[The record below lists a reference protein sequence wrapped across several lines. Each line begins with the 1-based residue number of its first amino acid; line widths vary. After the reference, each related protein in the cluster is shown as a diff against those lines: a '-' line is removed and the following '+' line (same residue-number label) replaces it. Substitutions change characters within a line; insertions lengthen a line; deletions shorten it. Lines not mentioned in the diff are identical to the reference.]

1 MFRFCYYFKSKKNLT
16 KLNNIIKYLKN
27 ELKIDFIDIVNLK
40 KIIKNMKLDNSKFFV
55 FFIDDLDDDLLYY
68 LKSLGN
74 IISAI
79 FFIIS
84 RDSSLDL
91 IQNLYTKLYTSFD
104 INKQNVLVDI
114 INFDNLN
121 KNEFYFKL
129 KMVLINLVN
138 LFFNSQLEVMKDQDV
153 YLIIKNF
160 IKNLG
165 RCSLVKKAF
174 IYSVNPFTK
183 VSNLYFNEDL
193 ELSKKNEKQNIINIL
208 KNYYITL
215 RNSKN
220 NFLFDKKE
228 NRVLFLS
235 RIFKKNVESVLILML
250 ELDKDNKF
258 LNIFLEAIENNNNL
272 RNIVDFINER
282 LLFEY
287 DLEHYSQE
295 IKTIYNVS
303 LSFTNLHTEDELMKL
318 IVRKAKNIFKADVST
333 IMLLN
338 ENNELYIYYSEGLKP
353 EVIKNTKQKLGQ
365 GIAGIVALTGQSLII
380 NDINTYYTDIDYE
393 KEFKSSIVVP
403 LKVKDNKVIGVL
415 SISKYSQYPF
425 NESDMLT
432 LYNLATIAAA
442 TIEKAKLYS
451 EIQNYAQKLEETY
464 LSTIE
469 SLAKAFE
476 AKDRYNKGHME
487 RVLEYG
493 LAIAAELDPNLLN
506 DDVLKLSLLFHDIG
520 KIEVPDYI
528 LNKPA
533 KLTPEEY
540 EIIKRHPVA
549 GEEILKPVK
558 FLQEV
563 AKVIRQHQER
573 WDGKGYPDGL
583 KGEEIHLYARIVAV
597 ADAFDAMTSDRSY
610 RKAMKVEDAV
620 EEILRNSGTQF
631 DPKVVEA
638 FYRAYKNGLIVVEN
652 ISENTENNQKLE
664 NIENNQKTEK
674 I

>member
-1 MFRFCYYFKSKKNLT
+1 MIYYYFKNKKNVY
-16 KLNNIIKYLKN
+16 KLKKILNYIKN
-27 ELKIDFIDIVNLK
+27 ELKINYIDIINLNNF
-40 KIIKNMKLDNSKFFV
+40 IKNNKILGDNFFI
-55 FFIDDLDDDLLYY
+55 FLIDDLDEKFFDY
-68 LKSLGN
+68 LNKINES
-74 IISAI
+74 IIGI

-84 RDSSLDL
+84 KESSLSI
-91 IQNLYTKLYTSFD
+91 IQNLYTKLYTSQLKKE
-104 INKQNVLVDI
+104 NLLVDI
-114 INFDNLN
+114 LNFDNIN

-129 KMVLINLVN
+129 KVTIINLIN
-138 LFFNSQLEVMKDQDV
+138 LFFNSQMEVIKNQEI
-153 YLIIKNF
+153 YIIIKNF
-160 IKNLG
+160 IKNLSK
-165 RCSLVKKAF
+165 CNFINKVF
-174 IYSVNPFTK
+174 IYSINPFTK
-183 VSNLYFNEDL
+183 VSNLYYNEDID
-193 ELSKKNEKQNIINIL
+193 LSKNEKQKIINIFKNYYNIL
-208 KNYYITL
+208 KN
-215 RNSKN
+215 NEN
-220 NFLFDKKE
+220 NILIDKKE
-228 NRVLFLS
+228 VILFLS
-235 RIFKKNVESVLILML
+235 KVYKKNVESILILMI
-250 ELDKDNKF
+250 ELNKDNKL
-258 LNIFLEAIENNNNL
+258 LNIFLEAIEKNNNIK
-272 RNIVDFINER
+272 NIIDFINER

-287 DLEHYSQE
+287 DLERYSNE

-303 LSFTNLHTEDELMKL
+303 LSFTSLHTEDELIRLVVK
-318 IVRKAKNIFKADVST
+318 KAKNIFKADVST
-333 IMLLN
+333 VMLLDN
-338 ENNELYIYYSEGLKP
+338 NTNELYIYYSEGLKP
-353 EVIKNTKQKLGQ
+353 EVIKSTRQKLGQ

-380 NDINTYYTDIDYE
+380 NDINTYYTEIDYE
-393 KEFKSSIVVP
+393 KEFRSSIVVP

-425 NESDMLT
+425 SEADMLT

-451 EIQNYAQKLEETY
+451 DVQNYAQQLEETY

-493 LAIAAELDPNLLN
+493 LAIASELDPNLLN

-533 KLTPEEY
+533 KLTDEEY

-610 RKAMKVEDAV
+610 RKSMKVEDAV
-620 EEILRNSGTQF
+620 QEILRNSGTQF

-638 FYRAYKNGLIVVEN
+638 FYRAYKNGLIIVE
-652 ISENTENNQKLE
+652 SETTNQNTTHQNNTENINQDIQIK
-664 NIENNQKTEK
+664 NN
-674 I
+674 

>member
-1 MFRFCYYFKSKKNLT
+1 MFRICYYFKSKKNAT

-27 ELKIDFIDIVNLK
+27 ELKIDYIDIVNLK
-40 KIIKNMKLDNSKFFV
+40 KIIKDINLDNSKFFV

-84 RDSSLDL
+84 KNSSLDS

-104 INKQNVLVDI
+104 INKQNILVDI

-129 KMVLINLVN
+129 KMVIINLVN
-138 LFFNSQLEVMKDQDV
+138 LFFNFQLEIMKDQDV

-193 ELSKKNEKQNIINIL
+193 ELSKKNEKQNIISIL

-228 NRVLFLS
+228 NRLLFLS
-235 RIFKKNVESVLILML
+235 KISKKNVESVLILML
-250 ELDKDNKF
+250 ELAKEDKF

-318 IVRKAKNIFKADVST
+318 IVKKAKNIFKADVSS

-338 ENNELYIYYSEGLKP
+338 ENNELYIHYSEGLKP

-380 NDINTYYTDIDYE
+380 NDINNYFTDMDYE
-393 KEFKSSIVVP
+393 KEFRSSIVVP

-425 NESDMLT
+425 SESDMLT

-451 EIQNYAQKLEETY
+451 EVQNYAQKLEETY

-493 LAIAAELDPNLLN
+493 LAIASELDPNLLN

-631 DPKVVEA
+631 DPKIVEA
-638 FYRAYKNGLIVVEN
+638 FHRAYENGLIVVEN
-652 ISENTENNQKLE
+652 TSE

>member
-1 MFRFCYYFKSKKNLT
+1 
-16 KLNNIIKYLKN
+16 
-27 ELKIDFIDIVNLK
+27 
-40 KIIKNMKLDNSKFFV
+40 
-55 FFIDDLDDDLLYY
+55 
-68 LKSLGN
+68 
-74 IISAI
+74 
-79 FFIIS
+79 
-84 RDSSLDL
+84 
-91 IQNLYTKLYTSFD
+91 
-104 INKQNVLVDI
+104 
-114 INFDNLN
+114 
-121 KNEFYFKL
+121 
-129 KMVLINLVN
+129 
-138 LFFNSQLEVMKDQDV
+138 
-153 YLIIKNF
+153 
-160 IKNLG
+160 
-165 RCSLVKKAF
+165 VKKVF
-174 IYSVNPFTK
+174 IYSVNPFNK

-235 RIFKKNVESVLILML
+235 KIYKKNVESILILML
-250 ELDKDNKF
+250 ELDKNDKF

-303 LSFTNLHTEDELMKL
+303 LSFTNLHTEDELMRL
-318 IVRKAKNIFKADVST
+318 IVKKAKNIFKADVST

-353 EVIKNTKQKLGQ
+353 EVTKNTRQRLGQ

-380 NDINTYYTDIDYE
+380 NDINTYYTDMDYE
-393 KEFKSSIVVP
+393 KEFRSSIVVP

-425 NESDMLT
+425 SESDMLT

-451 EIQNYAQKLEETY
+451 EVQNYAQKLEETY

-476 AKDRYNKGHME
+476 ARDRYNKGHME

-493 LAIAAELDPNLLN
+493 LAIASELDPNLLN

-533 KLTPEEY
+533 KLTLEEY
-540 EIIKRHPVA
+540 EIIKRHPVT

-620 EEILRNSGTQF
+620 EEILRNKGTQF

-638 FYRAYKNGLIVVEN
+638 FYRAYENGLIVVEN
-652 ISENTENNQKLE
+652 TSE

>member
-1 MFRFCYYFKSKKNLT
+1 MIYY
-16 KLNNIIKYLKN
+16 YLKN
-27 ELKIDFIDIVNLK
+27 KKNTLKLNSISK
-40 KIIKNMKLDNSKFFV
+40 YIKNSLNINYIDLNNLSSFIKKSKV
-55 FFIDDLDDDLLYY
+55 PDDRFFIFLIDSLDDDFFNY
-68 LKSLGN
+68 LKKLKNSVIG
-74 IISAI
+74 I

-84 RDSSLDL
+84 KESSLDV
-91 IQNLYTKLYTSFD
+91 IQNLYTKIYTSPE
-104 INKQNVLVDI
+104 ISKTNLIVDI

-129 KMVLINLVN
+129 KITLVNLINL
-138 LFFNSQLEVMKDQDV
+138 FFTIQLDTLKNQELYV
-153 YLIIKNF
+153 IIRNF
-160 IKNLG
+160 IKNLSNCDVIS
-165 RCSLVKKAF
+165 RVF

-183 VSNLYFNEDL
+183 VSNLYFNDDL
-193 ELSKKNEKQNIINIL
+193 ELSKPEKQRIINVF
-208 KNYYITL
+208 KNYYISL
-215 RNSKN
+215 KN
-220 NFLFDKKE
+220 EGSNFLIDKKE
-228 NRVLFLS
+228 NRIVFLS
-235 RIFKKNVESVLILML
+235 KVYKKNRESILILML
-250 ELDKDNKF
+250 ELNKGNK
-258 LNIFLEAIENNNNL
+258 LLPIFVEAIETNNNI
-272 RNIVDFINER
+272 RNIIDFINER

-287 DLEHYSQE
+287 DLERYSNE

-303 LSFTNLHTEDELMKL
+303 LSFTSLHTEDELIKL
-318 IVRKAKNIFKADVST
+318 IVRKAKSIFKADVST
-333 IMLLN
+333 VMLLDSN
-338 ENNELYIYYSEGLKP
+338 NNELYIYYSEGLKP
-353 EVIKNTKQKLGQ
+353 EVIKNTRQKLGQ

-380 NDINTYYTDIDYE
+380 NDINTYYTEMDYE
-393 KEFKSSIVVP
+393 KEFRSSIVVP

-425 NESDMLT
+425 SESDMLT

-451 EIQNYAQKLEETY
+451 EVQNYAQQLEETY

-493 LAIAAELDPNLLN
+493 LAIASELDPNLLN
-506 DDVLKLSLLFHDIG
+506 DDVLKLALLFHDIG

-540 EIIKRHPVA
+540 EIIKRHPAA

-583 KGEEIHLYARIVAV
+583 KGEEIHLYARIVSV

-610 RKAMKVEDAV
+610 RKAMNVEDAV
-620 EEILRNSGTQF
+620 QEILRNSGTQF

-638 FYRAYKNGLIVVEN
+638 FYKAYQNGLIKVEN
-652 ISENTENNQKLE
+652 SSNDTENQTTSLG
-664 NIENNQKTEK
+664 
-674 I
+674 

>member
-1 MFRFCYYFKSKKNLT
+1 MFRFCYYFKSKKNAT
-16 KLNNIIKYLKN
+16 KLNHIIKYLKN
-27 ELKIDFIDIVNLK
+27 ELKIDYIDIVNLK

-79 FFIIS
+79 FFVIS

-174 IYSVNPFTK
+174 IYSVNPFNR

-215 RNSKN
+215 SNSKN

-235 RIFKKNVESVLILML
+235 RILKKNVESVLILML
-250 ELDKDNKF
+250 ELDKDDKS

-318 IVRKAKNIFKADVST
+318 IVKKAKNIFKADVST

-380 NDINTYYTDIDYE
+380 NDINTYYTDMDYE
-393 KEFKSSIVVP
+393 KEFRSSIVVP

-425 NESDMLT
+425 SESDMLT

-451 EIQNYAQKLEETY
+451 EVQNYAQKLEETY

-493 LAIAAELDPNLLN
+493 LAIASELDPNLLN

-533 KLTPEEY
+533 KLTVEEY

-610 RKAMKVEDAV
+610 RKAMKIEDAV
-620 EEILRNSGTQF
+620 EEILRNSGSQF

-652 ISENTENNQKLE
+652 ISENTENNQK
-664 NIENNQKTEK
+664 TEK

>member
-1 MFRFCYYFKSKKNLT
+1 MFRFFYYFKSKKNLT
-16 KLNNIIKYLKN
+16 KLNNTIKYLKN
-27 ELKIDFIDIVNLK
+27 ELKIDYIDIVNLK
-40 KIIKNMKLDNSKFFV
+40 KIIKDINLDNPKFFV

-84 RDSSLDL
+84 KNSSLDS

-104 INKQNVLVDI
+104 INKQNILVDI

-129 KMVLINLVN
+129 KMVIINLVN
-138 LFFNSQLEVMKDQDV
+138 LFFNFQLEIMKDQDV

-228 NRVLFLS
+228 NRLLFLS
-235 RIFKKNVESVLILML
+235 KISKKNVESVLILML
-250 ELDKDNKF
+250 ELAKEDKF

-318 IVRKAKNIFKADVST
+318 IVKKAKNIFKADVSS

-380 NDINTYYTDIDYE
+380 NDINTYYTDMDYE
-393 KEFKSSIVVP
+393 KEFRSSIVVP

-425 NESDMLT
+425 SESDMLT

-451 EIQNYAQKLEETY
+451 EVQNYAQKLEETY

-493 LAIAAELDPNLLN
+493 LAIASELDPNLLN

-573 WDGKGYPDGL
+573 WDGKGYPDAL

-610 RKAMKVEDAV
+610 RKAMKVEYAV

-638 FYRAYKNGLIVVEN
+638 FYRAYENGLIVVEN
-652 ISENTENNQKLE
+652 TSE

>member
-1 MFRFCYYFKSKKNLT
+1 MFRICYYFKYKKNAT
-16 KLNNIIKYLKN
+16 KLNHIIKYLKN
-27 ELKIDFIDIVNLK
+27 ELKIDYIDIVNLK
-40 KIIKNMKLDNSKFFV
+40 KIIKNIKLDNSKFFV

-84 RDSSLDL
+84 KNSSLDS

-104 INKQNVLVDI
+104 IKKQNVLVDI

-129 KMVLINLVN
+129 KMVIINLVN
-138 LFFNSQLEVMKDQDV
+138 LFFNLQLEVIKDQDV

-160 IKNLG
+160 IKNLAKF
-165 RCSLVKKAF
+165 SLVNKVF

-235 RIFKKNVESVLILML
+235 RIFKKNVESILILML
-250 ELDKDNKF
+250 ELDKDDKS
-258 LNIFLEAIENNNNL
+258 LNIFLEAIEKNNNL

-303 LSFTNLHTEDELMKL
+303 LSFTSLHTEDELMRL
-318 IVRKAKNIFKADVST
+318 IVKKAKSIFKADVST

-338 ENNELYIYYSEGLKP
+338 ENNELYIHYSEGLKP
-353 EVIKNTKQKLGQ
+353 EVIKNTRQKLGQ

-393 KEFKSSIVVP
+393 KEFRSSIVVP

-425 NESDMLT
+425 SESDMLT
-432 LYNLATIAAA
+432 LYNLATIASA

-451 EIQNYAQKLEETY
+451 EVQNYAQRLEETY

-493 LAIAAELDPNLLN
+493 LAIASELDPNLLN

-533 KLTPEEY
+533 KLTLEEY

-620 EEILRNSGTQF
+620 EEILRNKGTQF

-638 FYRAYKNGLIVVEN
+638 FYRAYENGLIVVEN
-652 ISENTENNQKLE
+652 T
-664 NIENNQKTEK
+664 
-674 I
+674 

>member
-1 MFRFCYYFKSKKNLT
+1 MIYYYFKNKKNVY
-16 KLNNIIKYLKN
+16 KLKKILNYIKN
-27 ELKIDFIDIVNLK
+27 ELKINYIDIINLNNF
-40 KIIKNMKLDNSKFFV
+40 IKNNKILGDNFFI
-55 FFIDDLDDDLLYY
+55 FLIDDLDEKFFDY
-68 LKSLGN
+68 LNKINES
-74 IISAI
+74 IIGI

-84 RDSSLDL
+84 KESSLSI
-91 IQNLYTKLYTSFD
+91 IQNLYTKLYTSQLKKE
-104 INKQNVLVDI
+104 NLLVDI
-114 INFDNLN
+114 LNFDNIN

-129 KMVLINLVN
+129 KVTIINLIN
-138 LFFNSQLEVMKDQDV
+138 LFFNSQMEVIKNQEI
-153 YLIIKNF
+153 YIIIKNF
-160 IKNLG
+160 IKNLSK
-165 RCSLVKKAF
+165 CNFINKVF
-174 IYSVNPFTK
+174 IYSINPFTK
-183 VSNLYFNEDL
+183 VSNLYYNEDID
-193 ELSKKNEKQNIINIL
+193 LSKNEKQKIINIFKNYYNIL
-208 KNYYITL
+208 KN
-215 RNSKN
+215 NEN
-220 NFLFDKKE
+220 NILIDKKE
-228 NRVLFLS
+228 VILFLS
-235 RIFKKNVESVLILML
+235 KVYKKNVESILILMI
-250 ELDKDNKF
+250 ELNKDNKL
-258 LNIFLEAIENNNNL
+258 LNIFLEAIEKNNNIK
-272 RNIVDFINER
+272 NIIDFINER

-287 DLEHYSQE
+287 DLERYSNE

-303 LSFTNLHTEDELMKL
+303 LSFTSLHTEDELIRLVVK
-318 IVRKAKNIFKADVST
+318 KAKNIFKADVST
-333 IMLLN
+333 VMLLDN
-338 ENNELYIYYSEGLKP
+338 NTNELYIYYSEGLKP
-353 EVIKNTKQKLGQ
+353 EVIKSTRQKLGQ

-380 NDINTYYTDIDYE
+380 NDINTYYTEIDYE
-393 KEFKSSIVVP
+393 KEFRSSIVVP

-425 NESDMLT
+425 SESDMLT

-451 EIQNYAQKLEETY
+451 DVQNYAQQLEETY

-493 LAIAAELDPNLLN
+493 LAIASELDPNLLN

-533 KLTPEEY
+533 KLTDEEY

-573 WDGKGYPDGL
+573 WDGKGYPNGL

-610 RKAMKVEDAV
+610 RKSMKVEDAV
-620 EEILRNSGTQF
+620 QEILRNSGTQF

-638 FYRAYKNGLIVVEN
+638 FYRAYKNGLIIVE
-652 ISENTENNQKLE
+652 SETTNQNTTHQNNTENINQDIQIK
-664 NIENNQKTEK
+664 NN
-674 I
+674 

>member
-27 ELKIDFIDIVNLK
+27 ELKIDYIDIVNLK

-79 FFIIS
+79 FFVIS

-104 INKQNVLVDI
+104 INKQNILVDI

-129 KMVLINLVN
+129 KMVLINLVS
-138 LFFNSQLEVMKDQDV
+138 LFFNSQLEIMKDQDV

-160 IKNLG
+160 INNLAK
-165 RCSLVKKAF
+165 CSLVKKTF
-174 IYSVNPFTK
+174 IYSVNPFNR

-193 ELSKKNEKQNIINIL
+193 ELSKKNERQNIINIL

-235 RIFKKNVESVLILML
+235 RIFKKKVESVLILML
-250 ELDKDNKF
+250 ELDKDDKS

-282 LLFEY
+282 LLFKY

-318 IVRKAKNIFKADVST
+318 IVKKAKNIFKADVSS

-353 EVIKNTKQKLGQ
+353 EVIKNTRQKLGQ

-380 NDINTYYTDIDYE
+380 NDINTYYTDMDYE
-393 KEFKSSIVVP
+393 KEFRSSIVVP

-425 NESDMLT
+425 SESDMLT

-451 EIQNYAQKLEETY
+451 EVQNYAQKLEETY
-464 LSTIE
+464 LSTVE

-493 LAIAAELDPNLLN
+493 LAIASELDPNLLN

-610 RKAMKVEDAV
+610 RKAMKIEEAV

-638 FYRAYKNGLIVVEN
+638 FYRAYENGLIVVEN
-652 ISENTENNQKLE
+652 TSE

>member
-1 MFRFCYYFKSKKNLT
+1 
-16 KLNNIIKYLKN
+16 
-27 ELKIDFIDIVNLK
+27 
-40 KIIKNMKLDNSKFFV
+40 
-55 FFIDDLDDDLLYY
+55 
-68 LKSLGN
+68 
-74 IISAI
+74 
-79 FFIIS
+79 
-84 RDSSLDL
+84 
-91 IQNLYTKLYTSFD
+91 
-104 INKQNVLVDI
+104 
-114 INFDNLN
+114 
-121 KNEFYFKL
+121 
-129 KMVLINLVN
+129 
-138 LFFNSQLEVMKDQDV
+138 
-153 YLIIKNF
+153 
-160 IKNLG
+160 
-165 RCSLVKKAF
+165 
-174 IYSVNPFTK
+174 
-183 VSNLYFNEDL
+183 
-193 ELSKKNEKQNIINIL
+193 
-208 KNYYITL
+208 
-215 RNSKN
+215 
-220 NFLFDKKE
+220 
-228 NRVLFLS
+228 
-235 RIFKKNVESVLILML
+235 
-250 ELDKDNKF
+250 
-258 LNIFLEAIENNNNL
+258 
-272 RNIVDFINER
+272 
-282 LLFEY
+282 
-287 DLEHYSQE
+287 
-295 IKTIYNVS
+295 
-303 LSFTNLHTEDELMKL
+303 L

-353 EVIKNTKQKLGQ
+353 EVIKNTRQKLGQ

-442 TIEKAKLYS
+442 TIEKAKLYT

-540 EIIKRHPVA
+540 EIIKKHPVT

-638 FYRAYKNGLIVVEN
+638 FYRAYKNGLIVVAN
-652 ISENTENNQKLE
+652 TSENSKNNQKLE
-664 NIENNQKTEK
+664 NIENNQKTKK

>member
-16 KLNNIIKYLKN
+16 RLKNIIKYLKN
-27 ELKIDFIDIVNLK
+27 ELKIDYIDIVNLK
-40 KIIKNMKLDNSKFFV
+40 KIMKNVKLDNYKFLI
-55 FFIDDLDDDLLYY
+55 FFIDDLDDYLLYY
-68 LKSLGN
+68 LRNLGN

-84 RDSSLDL
+84 KNSSLDS
-91 IQNLYTKLYTSFD
+91 IQNLYTKIYTSFD
-104 INKQNVLVDI
+104 INKQNILVDI

-138 LFFNSQLEVMKDQDV
+138 LFFNIQLEVMKNQDV

-165 RCSLVKKAF
+165 RCRLVKKAF

-193 ELSKKNEKQNIINIL
+193 ELSKSEKQNIINIL

-215 RNSKN
+215 RDSKN

-228 NRVLFLS
+228 NRILFLS
-235 RIFKKNVESVLILML
+235 KISKKNVEAILVLML
-250 ELDKDNKF
+250 EVDKNDKF
-258 LNIFLEAIENNNNL
+258 LNIFLEAIESNNNL

-303 LSFTNLHTEDELMKL
+303 LSFTSLHTEDELMKL
-318 IVRKAKNIFKADVST
+318 IVKKAKSIFKADVST

-338 ENNELYIYYSEGLKP
+338 ENNELYIHYSEGLKP
-353 EVIKNTKQKLGQ
+353 EVIKNTRQKLGQ

-380 NDINTYYTDIDYE
+380 NDVNNYYTDMDYE
-393 KEFKSSIVVP
+393 KEFRSSIVVP

-415 SISKYSQYPF
+415 SISKYSQHPF
-425 NESDMLT
+425 SESDMLT

-442 TIEKAKLYS
+442 TIEKARLYS
-451 EIQNYAQKLEETY
+451 EVQNYAQKLEETY

-493 LAIAAELDPNLLN
+493 LAIASELDPNLLN

-533 KLTPEEY
+533 KLTVEEY

-610 RKAMKVEDAV
+610 RKAMKIEDAV

-652 ISENTENNQKLE
+652 TSE
-664 NIENNQKTEK
+664 NIENNQKIEK

>member
-1 MFRFCYYFKSKKNLT
+1 MFRICYYFKSKKNAT

-27 ELKIDFIDIVNLK
+27 ELKIDYIDIVNLK
-40 KIIKNMKLDNSKFFV
+40 KIIKDINLDNSKFFV

-84 RDSSLDL
+84 KNSSLDS

-104 INKQNVLVDI
+104 INKQNILVDI

-129 KMVLINLVN
+129 KMVIINLVN
-138 LFFNSQLEVMKDQDV
+138 LFFNYQLEIMKDQDV

-165 RCSLVKKAF
+165 KCSLVKKAF

-193 ELSKKNEKQNIINIL
+193 ELSKKNEKQNIISIL

-228 NRVLFLS
+228 NRLLFLS
-235 RIFKKNVESVLILML
+235 KISKKNVESVLILML
-250 ELDKDNKF
+250 ELAKEDKF

-318 IVRKAKNIFKADVST
+318 IVKKAKNIFKADVSS

-338 ENNELYIYYSEGLKP
+338 ENNELYIHYSEGLKP

-380 NDINTYYTDIDYE
+380 NDINNYFTDMDYE
-393 KEFKSSIVVP
+393 KEFRSSIVVP

-425 NESDMLT
+425 SESDMLT

-451 EIQNYAQKLEETY
+451 EVQNYAQKLEETY

-493 LAIAAELDPNLLN
+493 LAIASELDPNLLN

-631 DPKVVEA
+631 DPKIVEA
-638 FYRAYKNGLIVVEN
+638 FHRAYENGLIVVEN
-652 ISENTENNQKLE
+652 TSE

>member
-1 MFRFCYYFKSKKNLT
+1 MFRICYYFKSKKNAI

-27 ELKIDFIDIVNLK
+27 ELKIDYIDIVNLK
-40 KIIKNMKLDNSKFFV
+40 KIIKNTNLDNSKFFV

-74 IISAI
+74 IISTI

-84 RDSSLDL
+84 KNSSLDL
-91 IQNLYTKLYTSFD
+91 IQNLYTKFYTSFD
-104 INKQNVLVDI
+104 INKQNILVDI

-138 LFFNSQLEVMKDQDV
+138 LFFYYQLEIMKDQDV
-153 YLIIKNF
+153 YLIIRNF
-160 IKNLG
+160 INNIAK
-165 RCSLVKKAF
+165 CSLVKKVF

-215 RNSKN
+215 KDSKN

-235 RIFKKNVESVLILML
+235 RIFKKNVETVLILML
-250 ELDKDNKF
+250 ELDRDDKS
-258 LNIFLEAIENNNNL
+258 LNIFLEAIEKNNNL

-303 LSFTNLHTEDELMKL
+303 LAFTSLHTEDELIKL
-318 IVRKAKNIFKADVST
+318 IVKKAKSIFKADVST

-338 ENNELYIYYSEGLKP
+338 ENNELYIHYSEGLKF

-380 NDINTYYTDIDYE
+380 NDINTYYTDMDYE
-393 KEFKSSIVVP
+393 KEFRSSIVVP

-415 SISKYSQYPF
+415 SISKYSHHPLS
-425 NESDMLT
+425 ESDMLT

-442 TIEKAKLYS
+442 TVEKAKLYS
-451 EIQNYAQKLEETY
+451 EVQDYAQRLEETY
-464 LSTIE
+464 LSTVE

-493 LAIAAELDPNLLN
+493 LAIASELDPNLLN

-533 KLTPEEY
+533 KLTLEEY

-583 KGEEIHLYARIVAV
+583 KGEEIHFYARIVAV

-610 RKAMKVEDAV
+610 RKAMKIEDAV

-652 ISENTENNQKLE
+652 ISENTENNQK
-664 NIENNQKTEK
+664 TEK

>member
-27 ELKIDFIDIVNLK
+27 ELKIDYIDIVNLK

-79 FFIIS
+79 FFVIS

-174 IYSVNPFTK
+174 IYSVNPFNR

-193 ELSKKNEKQNIINIL
+193 ELSKKNERQNIINIL

-235 RIFKKNVESVLILML
+235 KICKKNVEAILILML
-250 ELDKDNKF
+250 ELDKDDKS

-318 IVRKAKNIFKADVST
+318 IVKKAKNIFKADVST

-380 NDINTYYTDIDYE
+380 NDINTYYTDMDYE
-393 KEFKSSIVVP
+393 KEFRSSIVVP

-425 NESDMLT
+425 SESDMLT

-451 EIQNYAQKLEETY
+451 EVQNYAQKLEETY

-493 LAIAAELDPNLLN
+493 LAIASELDPNLLN

-533 KLTPEEY
+533 KLTVEEY

-610 RKAMKVEDAV
+610 RKAMKIEDAV

-638 FYRAYKNGLIVVEN
+638 FYRAYKNGLILVEN
-652 ISENTENNQKLE
+652 ISENTENNQK
-664 NIENNQKTEK
+664 TEK

>member
-1 MFRFCYYFKSKKNLT
+1 MIYYYFKNKKNVY
-16 KLNNIIKYLKN
+16 KLKKILNYIKN
-27 ELKIDFIDIVNLK
+27 ELKINYIDIINLNNF
-40 KIIKNMKLDNSKFFV
+40 IKNNKILEDNFFI
-55 FFIDDLDDDLLYY
+55 FLIDDLDEKFFDY
-68 LKSLGN
+68 LNKINES
-74 IISAI
+74 IIGI

-84 RDSSLDL
+84 KESSLSI
-91 IQNLYTKLYTSFD
+91 IQNLYTKLYTSQLKKE
-104 INKQNVLVDI
+104 NLLVDI
-114 INFDNLN
+114 LNFDNIN

-129 KMVLINLVN
+129 KVTIINLIN
-138 LFFNSQLEVMKDQDV
+138 LFFNSQMEVIKNQEI
-153 YLIIKNF
+153 YIIIKNF
-160 IKNLG
+160 IKNLSK
-165 RCSLVKKAF
+165 CNFINKVF
-174 IYSVNPFTK
+174 IYSINPFTK
-183 VSNLYFNEDL
+183 VSNLYYNEDID
-193 ELSKKNEKQNIINIL
+193 LSKNEKQKIINIFKNYYNIL
-208 KNYYITL
+208 KN
-215 RNSKN
+215 NEN
-220 NFLFDKKE
+220 NILIDKKE
-228 NRVLFLS
+228 VILFLS
-235 RIFKKNVESVLILML
+235 KVYKKNVESILILMI
-250 ELDKDNKF
+250 ELNKDNKL
-258 LNIFLEAIENNNNL
+258 LNIFLEAIEKNNNIK
-272 RNIVDFINER
+272 NIIDFINER

-287 DLEHYSQE
+287 DLERYSNE

-303 LSFTNLHTEDELMKL
+303 LSFTSLHTEDELIRLVVK
-318 IVRKAKNIFKADVST
+318 KAKNIFKADVST
-333 IMLLN
+333 VMLLDN
-338 ENNELYIYYSEGLKP
+338 NTNELYIYYSEGLKP
-353 EVIKNTKQKLGQ
+353 EVIKSTRQKLGQ

-380 NDINTYYTDIDYE
+380 NDINTYYTEIDYE
-393 KEFKSSIVVP
+393 KEFRSSIVVP

-425 NESDMLT
+425 SEADMLT

-451 EIQNYAQKLEETY
+451 DVQNYAQQLEETY

-493 LAIAAELDPNLLN
+493 LAIASELDPNLLN

-533 KLTPEEY
+533 KLTDEEY

-610 RKAMKVEDAV
+610 RKSMKVEDAV
-620 EEILRNSGTQF
+620 QEILRNSGTQF

-638 FYRAYKNGLIVVEN
+638 FYRAYKNGLIIVE
-652 ISENTENNQKLE
+652 SETTNQNTTHQNNTENINQDIQIK
-664 NIENNQKTEK
+664 NN
-674 I
+674 

>member
-1 MFRFCYYFKSKKNLT
+1 MFKIYYYFKSKKNST
-16 KLNNIIKYLKN
+16 KLNHIIKYLKN
-27 ELKIDFIDIVNLK
+27 ELKIDYIDIVNLK
-40 KIIKNMKLDNSKFFV
+40 DFMKKSNINNSKFFV
-55 FFIDDLDDDLLYY
+55 FFIDDLDDNLFYY
-68 LKSLGN
+68 IKNLGN

-79 FFIIS
+79 FFVIS
-84 RDSSLDL
+84 KDSSLDL
-91 IQNLYTKLYTSFD
+91 IQNLYTKLYTSFEL
-104 INKQNVLVDI
+104 NKDSLIVDI
-114 INFDNLN
+114 VNFDNLN

-129 KMVLINLVN
+129 KIVIINLVN
-138 LFFNSQLEVMKDQDV
+138 LFFNSQLKIIKDQDI

-160 IKNLG
+160 IKNLIN
-165 RCSLVKKAF
+165 CSLIKKVF
-174 IYSVNPFTK
+174 IYSVNPFNK

-193 ELSKKNEKQNIINIL
+193 ELSKNEKQSIISIL

-215 RNSKN
+215 RNSEN
-220 NFLFDKKE
+220 NFFFDKKE
-228 NRVLFLS
+228 NKVLFLS
-235 RIFKKNVESVLILML
+235 KIYKKNVESILILML
-250 ELDKDNKF
+250 ELSKEDKF
-258 LNIFLEAIENNNNL
+258 LNIFLEAIENNINL
-272 RNIVDFINER
+272 KNIVDFINER

-287 DLEHYSQE
+287 DLERYSQE

-303 LSFTNLHTEDELMKL
+303 LSFTSLHTEDELIKL
-318 IVRKAKNIFKADVST
+318 IVKKAKSIFKADVST

-338 ENNELYIYYSEGLKP
+338 EDNELYIHYSEGLKS

-380 NDINTYYTDIDYE
+380 NDINTYYTEVDYE
-393 KEFKSSIVVP
+393 KEFRSSIVVP

-425 NESDMLT
+425 SESDMLT

-442 TIEKAKLYS
+442 AIEKAKLYS
-451 EIQNYAQKLEETY
+451 ELHDYSQKLEETY

-493 LAIAAELDPNLLN
+493 LAIASELDSNLLN

-533 KLTPEEY
+533 KLTLEEY

-610 RKAMKVEDAV
+610 RKAMKIEDAV

-638 FYRAYKNGLIVVEN
+638 FYRAYQNGLIMLESPEESTKENSKENSKNVE
-652 ISENTENNQKLE
+652 K
-664 NIENNQKTEK
+664 K
-674 I
+674 

>member
-1 MFRFCYYFKSKKNLT
+1 
-16 KLNNIIKYLKN
+16 
-27 ELKIDFIDIVNLK
+27 
-40 KIIKNMKLDNSKFFV
+40 
-55 FFIDDLDDDLLYY
+55 
-68 LKSLGN
+68 
-74 IISAI
+74 
-79 FFIIS
+79 
-84 RDSSLDL
+84 
-91 IQNLYTKLYTSFD
+91 
-104 INKQNVLVDI
+104 
-114 INFDNLN
+114 
-121 KNEFYFKL
+121 
-129 KMVLINLVN
+129 
-138 LFFNSQLEVMKDQDV
+138 
-153 YLIIKNF
+153 
-160 IKNLG
+160 
-165 RCSLVKKAF
+165 
-174 IYSVNPFTK
+174 
-183 VSNLYFNEDL
+183 
-193 ELSKKNEKQNIINIL
+193 
-208 KNYYITL
+208 
-215 RNSKN
+215 
-220 NFLFDKKE
+220 
-228 NRVLFLS
+228 
-235 RIFKKNVESVLILML
+235 ML
-250 ELDKDNKF
+250 ELNKGNK
-258 LNIFLEAIENNNNL
+258 LLPIFVEAIETNNNI
-272 RNIVDFINER
+272 RNIIDFINER

-287 DLEHYSQE
+287 DLERYSNE

-303 LSFTNLHTEDELMKL
+303 LSFTSLHTEDELIKL
-318 IVRKAKNIFKADVST
+318 IVRKAKSIFKADVST
-333 IMLLN
+333 VMLLDSN
-338 ENNELYIYYSEGLKP
+338 NNELYIYYSEGLKP
-353 EVIKNTKQKLGQ
+353 EVIKNTRQKLGQ

-380 NDINTYYTDIDYE
+380 NDINTYYTEMDYE
-393 KEFKSSIVVP
+393 KEFRSSIVVP

-425 NESDMLT
+425 SESDMLT

-451 EIQNYAQKLEETY
+451 EVQNYAQQLEETY

-493 LAIAAELDPNLLN
+493 LAIASELDPNLLN

-540 EIIKRHPVA
+540 EIIKRHPAA

-583 KGEEIHLYARIVAV
+583 KGEEIHLYARIVSV

-610 RKAMKVEDAV
+610 RKAMNVEDAV
-620 EEILRNSGTQF
+620 QEILRNSGTQF

-638 FYRAYKNGLIVVEN
+638 FYKAYQNGLIKVEN
-652 ISENTENNQKLE
+652 SSNDTENQTTSLG
-664 NIENNQKTEK
+664 
-674 I
+674 

>member
-16 KLNNIIKYLKN
+16 KLKNIIKYLKN
-27 ELKIDFIDIVNLK
+27 ELKIDYIDIVNLK
-40 KIIKNMKLDNSKFFV
+40 KIMKNIKLDNYKFLI
-55 FFIDDLDDDLLYY
+55 FFIDDLDDYLLYY
-68 LKSLGN
+68 LRNLGN

-84 RDSSLDL
+84 KNSSLDS
-91 IQNLYTKLYTSFD
+91 IQNLYTKIYTSFD
-104 INKQNVLVDI
+104 INKQNILVDI

-121 KNEFYFKL
+121 RNEFYFKL
-129 KMVLINLVN
+129 KMILINLVN
-138 LFFNSQLEVMKDQDV
+138 LFFNTQLEVMKNQDV

-165 RCSLVKKAF
+165 KCRLVKKAF

-193 ELSKKNEKQNIINIL
+193 ELSKSEKQNIINIL

-215 RNSKN
+215 RDSKN

-228 NRVLFLS
+228 NRILFLS
-235 RIFKKNVESVLILML
+235 KISKKNVEAILILML
-250 ELDKDNKF
+250 EVDKKDKF

-272 RNIVDFINER
+272 KNIVDFINER

-303 LSFTNLHTEDELMKL
+303 LSFTSLHTEDELMKL
-318 IVRKAKNIFKADVST
+318 IVKKAKSIFKADVST

-338 ENNELYIYYSEGLKP
+338 ENNELYIHYSEGLKP
-353 EVIKNTKQKLGQ
+353 EVIKNTRQKLGQ

-380 NDINTYYTDIDYE
+380 NDVNNYYTDMDYE
-393 KEFKSSIVVP
+393 KEFRSSIVVP

-415 SISKYSQYPF
+415 SISKYSQHPF
-425 NESDMLT
+425 SESDMLT

-442 TIEKAKLYS
+442 TIEKARLYS
-451 EIQNYAQKLEETY
+451 EVQNYAQKLEETY

-610 RKAMKVEDAV
+610 RKAMKIEDAV

-652 ISENTENNQKLE
+652 TSE
-664 NIENNQKTEK
+664 NIENNQKIEK

>member
-16 KLNNIIKYLKN
+16 RLKNIIKYLKN
-27 ELKIDFIDIVNLK
+27 ELKIDYIDIVNLK
-40 KIIKNMKLDNSKFFV
+40 KIMKNIKLDNYKFLI
-55 FFIDDLDDDLLYY
+55 FFIDDLDDYLLYY
-68 LKSLGN
+68 LRNLGN

-84 RDSSLDL
+84 KNSSLDS

-104 INKQNVLVDI
+104 INKQNILVDI

-138 LFFNSQLEVMKDQDV
+138 LFFTTQLEVMKNQDV

-165 RCSLVKKAF
+165 RCGLVKKAF

-193 ELSKKNEKQNIINIL
+193 EFSKSEKQNIINIL

-215 RNSKN
+215 RDSKN

-228 NRVLFLS
+228 NRILFLS
-235 RIFKKNVESVLILML
+235 KISKKNVEAILILML
-250 ELDKDNKF
+250 EVDKKDKF

-303 LSFTNLHTEDELMKL
+303 LSFTSLHTEDELMKL
-318 IVRKAKNIFKADVST
+318 IVKKAKSIFKADVST

-338 ENNELYIYYSEGLKP
+338 ENNELYIHYSEGLKP
-353 EVIKNTKQKLGQ
+353 EVIKNTRQKLGQ

-380 NDINTYYTDIDYE
+380 NDVNNYYTDMDYE
-393 KEFKSSIVVP
+393 KEFRSSIVVP

-415 SISKYSQYPF
+415 SISKYSQHPF
-425 NESDMLT
+425 SESDMLT

-442 TIEKAKLYS
+442 TIEKARLYS
-451 EIQNYAQKLEETY
+451 EVQNYAQKLEETY

-493 LAIAAELDPNLLN
+493 LAIASELDPNLLN

-533 KLTPEEY
+533 KLTVEEY

-610 RKAMKVEDAV
+610 RKAMKIEDAV

-652 ISENTENNQKLE
+652 TSE
-664 NIENNQKTEK
+664 NIENNQKN
-674 I
+674 